1 LQRIVHNSASTNNV
15 IHFSLFHTRI

>member
-15 IHFSLFHTRI
+15 IYFSLFHTRI